1 MAVLL
6 FFFTIFL
13 CVVTINEACW
23 CTQAHPQSR
32 FCSADFAIRA
42 KVLNESWDNSSR
54 IYTLKVFKAF
64 KGGKKIERV
73 AEMQSDTGKRRKNV
87 VQVTTEL
94 DSAACGVRLQIS
106 KIYILL
112 GYVENQHRRPYK
124 GKKKLTIESCQWHS
138 LWNDTTAQQRRGLKR
153 IYGKYCLCNIDKYC
167 FKERPEL
174 CKDLIQGCHL
184 QGSDDRMKD
193 CRAKHSY
200 CVKGRKKCRWIAP
213 QKADLKKC
221 MNA

>member
-1 MAVLL
+1 M
-6 FFFTIFL
+6 
-13 CVVTINEACW
+13 
-23 CTQAHPQSR
+23 
-32 FCSADFAIRA
+32 
-42 KVLNESWDNSSR
+42 NESWDNSSR

-184 QGSDDRMKD
+184 QGSDDRMKN

-221 MNA
+221 MSA